1 MAYNRGQAANYYIDP
16 LTRLFCVK
24 YNNAPTVG
32 DYWIEKT
39 ELSVSDLE
47 SFTASPFRRAMEG
60 VSQLTASS
68 TLRMFYSIGDEMRAV
83 LNGHAGK
90 FSIPQADLNGFCSDY
105 YSARFMDTVDR
116 NFCTR

>member
-1 MAYNRGQAANYYIDP
+1 M
-16 LTRLFCVK
+16 TRLFCVK

-60 VSQLTASS
+60 VTQLTASS

-83 LNGHAGK
+83 LGENAGT

-105 YSARFMDTVDR
+105 YAARFMDAVEG